1 MADLSLK
8 MMKNSARPVLCALG
22 AVLSWSTVA
31 TAFKLS
37 LECMSWFSLLS
48 VAIPTAAVCLFLI
61 VLIQRKMALLLRIP
75 LRELGFNVAIG
86 LLNPL
91 IYYCALFVAYDK
103 LPAQVAQP
111 LNYTWPMWFILL
123 YAAIK
128 RRKPSFPQV
137 AGLVMS
143 FLGVVV
149 ISFCKPGGAVSL
161 SGILVA
167 MASALLWAGYW
178 MLGLRVRADRTVAL
192 LLGFGVSSVVVVAL
206 RLFGGMGF
214 SVPGMG
220 YAVYVG
226 LFEMAIPFV
235 LWQYALS
242 AASNKYLINQLS
254 YLSPVLSLV
263 IINFYLGETLALT
276 TILGAVLIIG
286 GILVANRM
294 REEAPDSSASPG
306 SSEPA

>member
-75 LRELGFNVAIG
+75 LRELG
-86 LLNPL
+86 